1 MGVGQVA
8 RTLNEYTTGY
18 LVFVVLTMGFVIPWL
33 DGTMTNS
40 TDDSFVQVSSTMT
53 SRRAPLCVQIDA
65 TDEGVSHE

>member
-1 MGVGQVA
+1 MGQVA

-40 TDDSFVQVSSTMT
+40 TDDSFVQVSRQHDDQQEGATLCADRCH
-53 SRRAPLCVQIDA
+53 RRRGLP
-65 TDEGVSHE
+65 